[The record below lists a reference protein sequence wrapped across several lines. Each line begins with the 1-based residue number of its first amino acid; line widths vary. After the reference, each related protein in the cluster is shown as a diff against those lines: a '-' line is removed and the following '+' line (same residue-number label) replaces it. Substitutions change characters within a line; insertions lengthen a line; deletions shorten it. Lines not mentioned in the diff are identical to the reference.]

1 MVTATISRAVVAD
14 LSEVEQKLPQS
25 MMLSRR
31 AAGGDS
37 MTASAVTQDGVSA
50 QAVSEQRLY
59 KISGEDP
66 LLLSGAVAAVGG
78 DINYVSSRRPYV
90 TATLT
95 ESMVLQLAE
104 RPDVYDIQ
112 FVTGPRAQGATD
124 AYSAHRVG
132 ELAAVGGQLLE
143 DDLGADPVQLRI
155 RSLV

>member
-1 MVTATISRAVVAD
+1 MTAKRAKKAQFLQQAAALALITSVLGATSTDANDAQVVTATISRAVVAD

-66 LLLSGAVAAVGG
+66 IQERRTTLPLHDGYRPKLQGRGAV
-78 DINYVSSRRPYV
+78 IKLFQYLFEN
-90 TATLT
+90 
-95 ESMVLQLAE
+95 EFNQ
-104 RPDVYDIQ
+104 
-112 FVTGPRAQGATD
+112 
-124 AYSAHRVG
+124 
-132 ELAAVGGQLLE
+132 
-143 DDLGADPVQLRI
+143 
-155 RSLV
+155 